1 MAMSED
7 LDNNFDFGMGFGMEY
22 NVPSGIFFDINY
34 IIGLSNLSDAD
45 SVTQVKFKNRVL
57 QLGVGYKF

>member
-1 MAMSED
+1 
-7 LDNNFDFGMGFGMEY
+7 MGFGMEY